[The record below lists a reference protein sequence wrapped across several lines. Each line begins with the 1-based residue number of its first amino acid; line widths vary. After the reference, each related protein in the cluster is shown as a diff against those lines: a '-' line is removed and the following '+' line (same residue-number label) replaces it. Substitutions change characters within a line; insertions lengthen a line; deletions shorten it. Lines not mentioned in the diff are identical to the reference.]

1 MRDEYIFLFVS
12 LAVFFAALIIRR
24 LTGIH
29 AEKRRKARKIYRE
42 LQTIEDSAERFRIMR
57 RMDAYAFEELVIH
70 ALRKHGYLSWHGSRY
85 SGDGGIDGYVL
96 IHGQISLLQDKRYSY
111 DINPSHVSAFA
122 LLCRRRRKTGY
133 FIHTGRTRK
142 ASWEAAR
149 NSMVRIL
156 SGERLLLLID
166 KNSNFNLEDK

>member
-42 LQTIEDSAERFRIMR
+42 LQTIEDPAERFRIMR

-70 ALRKHGYLSWHGSRY
+70 ALRKHGYLSWH
-85 SGDGGIDGYVL
+85 
-96 IHGQISLLQDKRYSY
+96 
-111 DINPSHVSAFA
+111 
-122 LLCRRRRKTGY
+122 
-133 FIHTGRTRK
+133 
-142 ASWEAAR
+142 
-149 NSMVRIL
+149 
-156 SGERLLLLID
+156 
-166 KNSNFNLEDK
+166 